1 MDYSTLT
8 KNELISIIK
17 NLEDKNLDKTR
28 DLFLSNIS
36 HDVRT
41 LLNAIYGNAQILDND
56 EGLSSNNKKSVQR
69 ILEASSH
76 MIDLINNIITI
87 SKNSGDDKVI
97 LSEFNLSGVLNNIYS
112 IFKTVALTKN
122 ISLVLNSQIDD
133 SYMIKTDKTKLF
145 YILLNIVGN
154 AIKYTNEGT
163 VKINCNFV
171 NDNNIVFEILDTGLG
186 IDECMIDDISKE
198 YVRGE
203 NSEGTQGFGLGLGI
217 ASKNLSLLN
226 SKLEVSSKVQEG
238 SSFSFKIKCK
248 KNTKIFTS
256 TKNEIFDIKEIDFIK
271 EPNDFVVLVYAN
283 NEDEISILNSYF
295 NSRNIKYKIVNSL
308 EELKEELISNN
319 KNMIFIDS
327 SKLEAE
333 DFVFFKEYKKTNKDV
348 SFITLTS
355 SVMSEDL
362 VRIAEISTTY
372 IIEPYSFIDIDQ
384 ALIMFSYEEFIY
396 VEKVEDKAEHD
407 IIIVDEI
414 KAKIIKEANFGNY
427 KTCSDLILEI
437 EDDYSKKVLLSY
449 LENYDFDRIISILT
463 NYDGY
468 ENE

>member
-8 KNELISIIK
+8 KKELISIIK
-17 NLEDKNLDKTR
+17 NLEAESLDKTR

-56 EGLSSNNKKSVQR
+56 ENLNLNNKKSVKR
-69 ILEASSH
+69 ILDASSH

-97 LSEFNLSGVLNNIYS
+97 LSEFNLSELLNNIYS
-112 IFKTVALTKN
+112 IFKTVALSKN
-122 ISLVLNSQIDD
+122 ISLILNSKIDNN
-133 SYMIKTDKTKLF
+133 YMLKTDKTKLF

-163 VKINCNFV
+163 VKINCNFI
-171 NDNNIVFEILDTGLG
+171 NTNNIVFEIIDTGLG
-186 IDECMIDDISKE
+186 IDECKIDDISKA
-198 YVRGE
+198 YVRGA

-217 ASKNLSLLN
+217 ACKNLSLLN
-226 SKLEVSSKVQEG
+226 SRLEVSSKIEEG
-238 SSFSFKIKCK
+238 SSFSFTIKCK
-248 KNTKIFTS
+248 KNAKIFIS
-256 TKNEIFDIKEIDFIK
+256 TENEIFDIKEINFIK
-271 EPNDFVVLVYAN
+271 EPNDFLVLVYAN

-295 NSRNIKYKIVNSL
+295 NSRNIKYKIVSSL
-308 EELKEELISNN
+308 EELKEKLISNN
-319 KNMIFIDS
+319 INMIFIDS
-327 SKLEAE
+327 NKVESE
-333 DFVFFKEYKKTNKDV
+333 DFIFFKEYKKINKEV

-362 VRIAEISTTY
+362 VRINEISTTY

-384 ALIMFSYEEFIY
+384 SLIMFSKEEFSF
-396 VEKVEDKAEHD
+396 VEKVEDNTEHD
-407 IIIVDEI
+407 IIVSDEI
-414 KAKIIKEANFGNY
+414 KIKIIKESNFGNY
-427 KTCSDLILEI
+427 KTCSDLIFKI
-437 EDDYSKKVLLSY
+437 DNDYSKKVLLSY
-449 LENYDFDRIISILT
+449 LENYDFDKIISILT

>member
-17 NLEDKNLDKTR
+17 NLEDKNFDKTR

-56 EGLSSNNKKSVQR
+56 EDLSLNNKKSVQR
-69 ILEASSH
+69 ILESSSH

-97 LSEFNLSGVLNNIYS
+97 LSEFNLSEVLNNIYS

-122 ISLVLNSQIDD
+122 ISLVLNSKIDD
-133 SYMIKTDKTKLF
+133 TYILKTDKTKLF

-163 VKINCNFV
+163 VKINCDFIN
-171 NDNNIVFEILDTGLG
+171 NNNIVFEIIDTGLG
-186 IDECMIDDISKE
+186 IDECKIDDISKE

-226 SKLEVSSKVQEG
+226 SKLEVSSKIDEG

-248 KNTKIFTS
+248 KNTKIFAS
-256 TKNEIFDIKEIDFIK
+256 TQNEIFDIKEIAFIK
-271 EPNDFVVLVYAN
+271 EPNDFIVLVYAN

-295 NSRNIKYKIVNSL
+295 NSRNIKYKIVSFL
-308 EELKEELISNN
+308 EELKEELQNNN

-327 SKLEAE
+327 NKLESE
-333 DFVFFKEYKKTNKDV
+333 DYNFFKEYKQINKEV

-362 VRIAEISTTY
+362 IRITEISTTY
-372 IIEPYSFIDIDQ
+372 IIEPYSFVDIDQ
-384 ALIMFSYEEFIY
+384 ALIMFSKEEFLF
-396 VEKVEDKAEHD
+396 VEKEEDNTEHD
-407 IIIVDEI
+407 IIVTNEI
-414 KAKIIKEANFGNY
+414 KTKIIKESNFGNY